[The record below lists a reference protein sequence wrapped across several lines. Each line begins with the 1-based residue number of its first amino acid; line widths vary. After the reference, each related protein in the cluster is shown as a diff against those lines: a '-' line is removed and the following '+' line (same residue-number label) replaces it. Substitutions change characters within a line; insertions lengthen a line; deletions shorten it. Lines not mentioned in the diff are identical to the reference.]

1 MTALEL
7 VMMLGCHVSVGSLI
21 VYIVRGSHKSFNR
34 RG

>member
-7 VMMLGCHVSVGSLI
+7 VMMLGCHAGVGSLI
-21 VYIVRGSHKSFNR
+21 VYIVRGSHKSYNL